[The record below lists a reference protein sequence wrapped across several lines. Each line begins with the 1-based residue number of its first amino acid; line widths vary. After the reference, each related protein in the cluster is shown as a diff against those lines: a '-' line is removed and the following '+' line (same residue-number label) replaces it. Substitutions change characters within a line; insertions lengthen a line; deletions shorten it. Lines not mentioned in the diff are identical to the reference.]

1 MINRIILYI
10 MAFGAVLGGGDY
22 ILGNRFGLGQ
32 RFAEALGL
40 LGSVALSMAGILCLS
55 PVLSGVLGRFAAP
68 ICSAAGIDPGM
79 LGSILPIDMG
89 GYSMAME
96 LAVDPQIGRF
106 SGVLI
111 SAMFGCTL
119 VFTIP
124 VGLGAMGAG
133 DRPDF
138 LKGILIG
145 LVSLPAGIL
154 VGGLLSG
161 LSFGTILRQTMPVLL
176 LCGALLVGLLRKPE
190 AMIRLFQGFAKGIR
204 AVSGF
209 GLTVGAV
216 AYMTG
221 WNPIPGFAP
230 LMEAMEVAC
239 SIAIVML
246 GSMPLAEL
254 CQRLLRR
261 PFAWVGR
268 RTGLNEVSTT
278 GLLLSVVSV
287 VPALAM
293 VPRMDRRGK
302 VVCGAVCVCG
312 ASTFAAHLGYTIAAE
327 PDMAFALLAAKLT
340 GALLGAGL
348 ALMLELRAGS
358 RAS

>member
-106 SGVLI
+106 SGVLV

-119 VFTIP
+119 VSTIP
-124 VGLGAMGAG
+124 VGPGGMQAG
-133 DRPDF
+133 DRPAF
-138 LKGILIG
+138 AQGILIG

-154 VGGLLSG
+154 VGGLLEFREEVDAA
-161 LSFGTILRQTMPVLL
+161 LDA
-176 LCGALLVGLLRKPE
+176 GAT
-190 AMIRLFQGFAKGIR
+190 
-204 AVSGF
+204 AVSTACRD
-209 GLTVGAV
+209 L
-216 AYMTG
+216 
-221 WNPIPGFAP
+221 WNY
-230 LMEAMEVAC
+230 
-239 SIAIVML
+239 
-246 GSMPLAEL
+246 
-254 CQRLLRR
+254 
-261 PFAWVGR
+261 
-268 RTGLNEVSTT
+268 
-278 GLLLSVVSV
+278 
-287 VPALAM
+287 
-293 VPRMDRRGK
+293 K
-302 VVCGAVCVCG
+302 
-312 ASTFAAHLGYTIAAE
+312 
-327 PDMAFALLAAKLT
+327 
-340 GALLGAGL
+340 
-348 ALMLELRAGS
+348 
-358 RAS
+358 